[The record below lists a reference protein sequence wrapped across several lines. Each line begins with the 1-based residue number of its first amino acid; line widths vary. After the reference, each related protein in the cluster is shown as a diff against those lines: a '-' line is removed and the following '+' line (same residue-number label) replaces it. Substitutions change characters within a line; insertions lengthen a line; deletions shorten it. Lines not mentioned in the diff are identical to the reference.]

1 MNIFEKIKEKLNSK
15 KMNRLIDML
24 DEREQELIEQIGITE
39 KIKRENER
47 LKIELQY
54 AEYFL
59 EEERNKNGGHSIY

>member
-1 MNIFEKIKEKLNSK
+1 
-15 KMNRLIDML
+15 MNRLIDML